1 MSDLT
6 SILLY
11 ELYLERRIREYCLMK
26 LEDMIPNVRDLWSFH
41 ETELRRAVL
50 TNGDIITNEEAYN
63 NFVSSKCGG
72 AAKSTKK
79 KRKRR
84 KKRTR
89 RRKK

>member
-6 SILLY
+6 NRLLY
-11 ELYLERRIREYCLMK
+11 DLFLERRIREYCLTK
-26 LEDMIPNVRDLWSFH
+26 LEDMIPNVRDLWSVH
-41 ETELRRAVL
+41 EMELRRAVL
-50 TNGDIITNEEAYN
+50 MNDDIITNEQAYN
-63 NFVSSKCGG
+63 NFLSSKCGG